1 MRRVYDEDLW
11 GVHQLIAQSLTKPVV
26 VTSMREA
33 RVDETQITRGYIS
46 SVSSEEEDFPS
57 KRAMFTG
64 HLAARTALR

>member
-1 MRRVYDEDLW
+1 VRRVYDEDLW

-33 RVDETQITRGYIS
+33 RVDETQITRGYI
-46 SVSSEEEDFPS
+46 VSSEEEDFPS
-57 KRAMFTG
+57 KRAMFSG